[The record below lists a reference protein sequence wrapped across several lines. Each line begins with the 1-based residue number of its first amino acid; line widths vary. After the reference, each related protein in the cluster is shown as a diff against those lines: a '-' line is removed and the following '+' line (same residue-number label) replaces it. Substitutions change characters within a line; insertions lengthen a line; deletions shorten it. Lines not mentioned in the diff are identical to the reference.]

1 MIKWIKPLGSFCFL
15 VLICMNPDSA
25 LTAASDSLST
35 WALSVAPALLPFLIA
50 APALTCREVAEL
62 LSRVS
67 GGFLRLFRLPA
78 HSTGALLIGFLSG
91 SPSGAAALAA
101 MNRHSSDSPGALLR
115 ASLMASGASPAFLL
129 SGIAAGMLARPD
141 LGRILLCSQLGAVL
155 LCGLLLRPF
164 GQEKPCILRK
174 TEPLRQSAVLSA
186 MLTLLTVG
194 GYMTLF
200 SVLARALSDLL
211 SPTLETPLL
220 ALTELAGGTRA
231 LCALPVSLEAK
242 LPLVSAAA
250 CFGGLSVY
258 AQCMSFLK
266 PIGIDPLEYAAGKL
280 LQSAVAAVL
289 TFLQLRM
296 PHFSVD
302 ASTTCLTALC
312 ILLCTLSLCL
322 AVRRRRKKRAASDVS
337 SEAAA

>member
-1 MIKWIKPLGSFCFL
+1 MTKWLKPLCAACFL
-15 VLICMNPDSA
+15 ALICLNPASA
-25 LTAASDSLST
+25 LSAAADALSS

-50 APALTCREVAEL
+50 APALTCREVAQL

-101 MNRHSSDSPGALLR
+101 MNRHPDDPPGALLR

-129 SGIAAGMLARPD
+129 GGIASGMLNRPD
-141 LGRILLCSQLGAVL
+141 LGRVLLFSQLGAVL
-155 LCGLLLRPF
+155 LCGLLLRSF
-164 GQEKPCILRK
+164 GREKPCILRK
-174 TEPLRQSAVLSA
+174 NEPLRQSAVLSA
-186 MLTLLTVG
+186 MLTLLTIG

-200 SVLARALSDLL
+200 SVLARVLSELL
-211 SPTLETPLL
+211 SPALETPLL
-220 ALTELAGGTRA
+220 AVTELAGGTRA
-231 LCALPVSLEAK
+231 LCALSASVEAR

-266 PIGIDPLEYAAGKL
+266 PLGIDPLEYAAGKL
-280 LQSAVAAVL
+280 LQSALAAVL
-289 TFLQLRM
+289 TFLQLHTRSL
-296 PHFSVD
+296 SVD
-302 ASTTCLTALC
+302 TASVCLTALC
-312 ILLCTLSLCL
+312 ALLCTLWLCL
-322 AVRRRRKKRAASDVS
+322 SACRRRKKRAASDGS